1 MTDPYENLA
10 NAIVASAAKE
20 YMSVLKILKKSPTN
34 ENAKKTMTDCERFFR
49 SFWYA
54 ALTNVDC
61 EFLIQKLREEALKND
76 PKGIFKTGL
85 PPEREN
91 QLPY

>member
-34 ENAKKTMTDCERFFR
+34 ENAKKTMTECERFFR
-49 SFWYA
+49 SFCVPPFCVYPFGS
-54 ALTNVDC
+54 TH
-61 EFLIQKLREEALKND
+61 IRS
-76 PKGIFKTGL
+76 KTTIY
-85 PPEREN
+85 PVIS
-91 QLPY
+91 